1 MAGQPAPEPGL
12 CGRRILFGV
21 TGSIAAF
28 KAAGWVRCLAA
39 EEAQVTVVMTRAA
52 EQFISRLTFGALSGN
67 RVYGDMFDNDPA
79 GMMAHITLSRE
90 SDCVLIA
97 PATAQTIA
105 RLAHGLAD
113 DLLSAAVLA
122 ADIPVVLCPAMNTNM
137 LHHPATRD
145 NLDRLRKIGYTVIA
159 PASGV
164 LACGEVGAGRM
175 PEWDLV
181 RETLL
186 GLFVDQDL
194 AGCRILITAGPTR
207 EALDPVR
214 YLSNRSSGRMGYALA
229 RTARRRGAEVT
240 LVAGP
245 VSLPDPPEVEVVRVG
260 TALEMLQ
267 AVSGLAARMDIV
279 VGAAAVADFRPRTC
293 QERKIKKSEAAA
305 SIELERNPDIMAEL
319 GRQRRSGQ
327 TLVGFAAETHDHEQ
341 EGRRKLEEKNLDLVV
356 VNDILGSRT
365 GFDVETN
372 QVTLLTARDCRRLP
386 LLSKEAT
393 ADRIWDRVVEL
404 RSSSAT

>member
-1 MAGQPAPEPGL
+1 MAAHPGPGPGL
-12 CGRRILFGV
+12 QGRRILFGV

-28 KAAGWVRCLAA
+28 KAAGWVRCLAR
-39 EEAQVTVVMTRAA
+39 EEARVTVVMTRAA

-67 RVYGDMFDNDPA
+67 RVHGDMFADDPA
-79 GMMAHITLSRE
+79 GIMAHITLSRE
-90 SDCVLIA
+90 ADCVLIA

-105 RLAHGLAD
+105 RLAHGMAD
-113 DLLSAAVLA
+113 DLLSATVLA

-137 LHHPATRD
+137 LRHPATRD
-145 NLDRLRKIGYTVIA
+145 NLERLRGIGYTVIE
-159 PASGV
+159 PASGT

-175 PEWDLV
+175 PGWDLV

-186 GLFVDQDL
+186 ALFADQDL
-194 AGCRILITAGPTR
+194 EGRRILITAGPTR
-207 EALDPVR
+207 EPLDPVR

-229 RTARRRGAEVT
+229 RTARRRGGEVR
-240 LVAGP
+240 LVTGP
-245 VSLPDPPEVEVVRVG
+245 VSLSDPPGVEVIRVT
-260 TALEMLQ
+260 TAQEMRD
-267 AVSGLAARMDIV
+267 AVLALAGSVDII
-279 VGAAAVADFRPRTC
+279 VGAAAVADFRPRSC
-293 QERKIKKSEAAA
+293 RELKIKKSGADPC
-305 SIELERNPDIMAEL
+305 IELEPNPDIMAEL
-319 GRQRRSGQ
+319 GRSRRSGQ
-327 TLVGFAAETHDHEQ
+327 LLVGFAAESHDHEQ

-372 QVTLLTARDCRRLP
+372 QVTLLTARDRRQLP

-404 RSSSAT
+404 GRGSG